1 LTGESEFIGIDVCFT
16 EDALQRIN
24 FQSVTDVSAY
34 LNDIFKDSIQE
45 LLVAGVYEEKSVNTD
60 LL

>member
-1 LTGESEFIGIDVCFT
+1 MTGESEFIGIDVCFT